1 MSEFTVAQ
9 AQADMRVGY
18 LSGAP
23 GVAVSATAWLV
34 AAGVALAATPTAA
47 TWALLIGGAFIHPVS
62 ILVTKLLGS
71 PGTHATANPMAGL
84 ALESTF
90 WLLAGIA
97 IALGAQ
103 ALQPEW
109 FFPAMLLLIGGRY
122 LTFQTIYGI
131 RLYWLLG
138 AVLCGAGILLVLLR
152 VPVFAGAL
160 TGGLL
165 ELAFAAALY
174 TRARHSAA

>member
-1 MSEFTVAQ
+1 MTTFTVAQ

-23 GVAVSATAWLV
+23 GVAASATAWLV
-34 AAGVALAATPTAA
+34 AAGVALAVSPTAA
-47 TWALLIGGAFIHPVS
+47 IWALLVGGTLIHPAS

-71 PGTHATANPMAGL
+71 PGTHAAANPLAGL

-97 IALGAQ
+97 IALGVQ
-103 ALQPEW
+103 ALRPAW

-131 RLYWLLG
+131 RLYWVLG
-138 AVLCGAGILLVLLR
+138 AGLCGAGISLVLLTA
-152 VPVFAGAL
+152 PVFASAL
-160 TGGLL
+160 TGAVL
-165 ELAFAAALY
+165 ELVFAAALY
-174 TRARHSAA
+174 TQARRSAA